1 MSHKKQ
7 MAVRRIDLSSGLAF
21 VLSIAA
27 VNGVT
32 NRGYAPQQTFA
43 VVRCD
48 CASRRC
54 LCTEFSTCALVPSQ
68 QKQKEN
74 KKKTKHNTE
83 PLGIPETLHGMVRQ
97 QIVLTSRFPP
107 IRAQVFN
114 KNDTYV
120 FIRIGAYLH
129 YMEPE
134 GGKPALSV
142 IIRVQ

>member
-1 MSHKKQ
+1 MLHR
-7 MAVRRIDLSSGLAF
+7 V
-21 VLSIAA
+21 
-27 VNGVT
+27 
-32 NRGYAPQQTFA
+32 
-43 VVRCD
+43 
-48 CASRRC
+48 
-54 LCTEFSTCALVPSQ
+54 

-134 GGKPALSV
+134 GEKPSALYQNGPGGRGGGK
-142 IIRVQ
+142 